1 MTDQSRLQLTDAL
14 IERML
19 AQRAGPGAPADLI
32 PSDRRGDRVDR
43 PARSR
48 AAGRIVGTRGLAN
61 TPGPGAPHL
70 ESDPP
75 GRRPSRMAAVVVA
88 AGAGL
93 FVRLSPAF
101 IGGPSS
107 PPSIA
112 PAPSASVAQSSSPAP
127 SPSPVATP
135 RPAAVVAY
143 IKYMPRANAMAPTG
157 RVWIVRT
164 DGTGAH
170 ELFPDGTGVQSSVA
184 WSPDGTRLVY
194 TESGALYLTDANG
207 SEPQPLDTGCVASCS
222 DDRACLLARR
232 HEARLRAQL
241 GVIATM
247 DLASGRVT
255 ELGSTAPDY
264 NERPRWSP
272 DGNADRL
279 LPPGQVRKRL
289 RGVRRRRG
297 RPEPP
302 PAQLRRAPCPPSR
315 LVAGRLADRL
325 HVPRHQV
332 RQGGR
337 DGHPADLTGRL
348 HGSPRLDRSAPVD
361 DRREL
366 DRSDLDA
373 RWSDPVRTGCRGD
386 CAATRGLWTMDADG
400 SNVQLLVPGGS
411 GLDAPLWGIDAA
423 WQPTP

>member
-14 IERML
+14 IEKML
-19 AQRAGPGAPADLI
+19 AQRAGPGAPADLV

-48 AAGRIVGTRGLAN
+48 AAGRAVGTRGLAN
-61 TPGPGAPHL
+61 TPGPGDPHL
-70 ESDPP
+70 EADPP

-93 FVRLSPAF
+93 FLRLSPAV

-112 PAPSASVAQSSSPAP
+112 PRRRPGRPSSSP
-127 SPSPVATP
+127 SPSPSPSQPPGPPPSSPTSSTWTGPTRWP
-135 RPAAVVAY
+135 RPAGYGSSAQTEPVATSCS
-143 IKYMPRANAMAPTG
+143 PMAPAFRAGGLVAG
-157 RVWIVRT
+157 RDAPGLHRVRR
-164 DGTGAH
+164 A
-170 ELFPDGTGVQSSVA
+170 LPDRRERQRAPAAGHRLCRVLLRDRA
-184 WSPDGTRLVY
+184 AFSPDGTKLVFGRNSGSSQPWTSRAVGSPSWVRRLPTTTSDPGGPPTGTQIVFSRQDKFG
-194 TESGALYLTDANG
+194 SGSAVFVVDADGQNLRQLSSAG
-207 SEPQPLDTGCVASCS
+207 LP
-222 DDRACLLARR
+222 
-232 HEARLRAQL
+232 ARLR
-241 GVIATM
+241 
-247 DLASGRVT
+247 
-255 ELGSTAPDY
+255 
-264 NERPRWSP
+264 
-272 DGNADRL
+272 
-279 LPPGQVRKRL
+279 
-289 RGVRRRRG
+289 
-297 RPEPP
+297 
-302 PAQLRRAPCPPSR
+302 R

-337 DGHPADLTGRL
+337 DEHPADDTGRL

-373 RWSDPVRTGCRGD
+373 RWSDPVRTGAEATAPRRAACGRWTPM
-386 CAATRGLWTMDADG
+386 AATSSSSCPAGAAWT
-400 SNVQLLVPGGS
+400 LPF
-411 GLDAPLWGIDAA
+411 WGIDAA